1 MFATLIAN
9 CADKFHQTFFKD
21 AILDSIRRHNKNESV
36 EVRKRRTQLL
46 MRGHHTAWTPE
57 HAQLYRDK
65 ANIHDLEVQRKPV
78 DEGEVLGCFEMGEL
92 NGTV

>member
-1 MFATLIAN
+1 MLATFIAN
-9 CADKFHQTFFKD
+9 CADKFNQSISKD
-21 AILDSIRRHNKNESV
+21 AIRQHNKNESV

-46 MRGHHTAWTPE
+46 VRGHHTAWTPE

-78 DEGEVLGCFEMGEL
+78 DEGEVLGCFGMGES